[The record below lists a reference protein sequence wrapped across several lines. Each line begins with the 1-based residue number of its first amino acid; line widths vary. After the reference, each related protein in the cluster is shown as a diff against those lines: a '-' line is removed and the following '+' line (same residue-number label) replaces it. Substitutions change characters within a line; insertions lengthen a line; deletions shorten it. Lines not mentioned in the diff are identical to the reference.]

1 VVVAAE
7 ATDRVP
13 VPGSSDPLNE
23 VKAVAG
29 HDAAVD
35 AAIAETFPQLL
46 TD

>member
-1 VVVAAE
+1 VVVAAQ
-7 ATDRVP
+7 AIDRVP
-13 VPGSSDPLNE
+13 VPGSSDPLNK